1 MWDKTGVDKIF
12 GMAVNARA
20 GRNVVV
26 RDCKSVLGICVYF
39 NDRKASMFHD
49 KRCPV

>member
-1 MWDKTGVDKIF
+1 MWDKIGVDKIF
-12 GMAVNARA
+12 GMAMNVQAD
-20 GRNVVV
+20 RNVAV

-39 NDRKASMFHD
+39 NGEKASVLHD